1 MSNETKRL
9 VRISEATKRFPIS
22 KNTIRRRINDGSL
35 TAYRFGPRIIAVDL
49 NEIEAMFKPVATAN
63 PDTWGA

>member
-1 MSNETKRL
+1 MSNETKNL

-35 TAYRFGPRIIAVDL
+35 VAYRFGPRIIAVDL
-49 NEIEAMFKPVATAN
+49 DELEALFKPVVTVN

>member
-1 MSNETKRL
+1 MSNETKNL

-22 KNTIRRRINDGSL
+22 KNTIRRRINDGTL

-49 NEIEAMFKPVATAN
+49 NEIEAMFKPVVTVN
-63 PDTWGA
+63 PATWGA

>member
-1 MSNETKRL
+1 MSNETKNL
-9 VRISEATKRFPIS
+9 VRISEATKRYPVS
-22 KNTIRRRINDGSL
+22 KNTIRRRINDGTL

-49 NEIEAMFKPVATAN
+49 NEIEAMFKPVVTVN

>member
-22 KNTIRRRINDGSL
+22 TNTIRRRINDGSL
-35 TAYRFGPRIIAVDL
+35 VAYRFGPRIIAVDL
-49 NEIEAMFKPVATAN
+49 DELEALFKPVVTVN